1 MTTSTPESIF
11 PISNSPRVW
20 LISAADT
27 PVGISLLRRILA
39 HGDFLVAGI
48 DHQAFESDSY
58 KAKGFKEVL
67 TEIGHYP
74 ARKDWQA
81 RLKVV
86 ALDVRSQAQC
96 QAAVATAIHLF
107 GKLDILFCC
116 TSQAIVGAVEELG
129 CSTGTSLVREQFEMN
144 FFGPMNMIK
153 AVLPTMRSQHNGHV
167 IVLTGITGHLGTPG
181 LSMYCSSQWALE
193 GFCDS
198 MAYEIAPFNVKLTI
212 VQSSI
217 EIGILTNRVVS
228 APAMAE
234 YTTEGGHQAP
244 LFRGIL
250 DGLLNRLPGIR
261 AQYPN
266 AHAGATP
273 PGEDKERKPDEED
286 TSPTAT
292 SEAERASGPFL
303 LSRDETASLIPPLSC
318 GHAEKLVAE
327 TVHAVT
333 AIGGHENPPARHI
346 VGIEGVASVKEK
358 LKTVSEELEEFVDA
372 SVSVDCE
379 RAGDKRPR
387 RTSHAS
393 QADSRG
399 HAKTNA
405 NGNGNGWDEPVDHV
419 HPIHE
424 AARVLQAL

>member
-1 MTTSTPESIF
+1 MTTSTPESTF

-20 LISAADT
+20 LLSSADT

-48 DHQAFESDSY
+48 DQSAFESASH
-58 KAKGFKEVL
+58 KSKGFKEVL
-67 TEIGHYP
+67 TEIAHYP
-74 ARKDWQA
+74 SRKDWQA

-86 ALDVRSQAQC
+86 ALDLRSQAQC
-96 QAAVATAIHLF
+96 QAAVATALHVF

-116 TSQAIVGAVEELG
+116 TSQAVIGAVEELG
-129 CSTGTSLVREQFEMN
+129 NPAGQNLVREQFETN

-153 AVLPTMRSQHNGHV
+153 AVLPTMRAQHNGHI

-198 MAYEIAPFNVKLTI
+198 IAYEIAPFNVKLTI

-217 EIGILTNRVVS
+217 EIGILTNKVVS
-228 APAMAE
+228 APWMVE
-234 YTTEGGHQAP
+234 YTGEGGHQAP

-250 DGLLNRLPGIR
+250 DGLLNRLPAIR
-261 AQYPN
+261 AQYPSGN
-266 AHAGATP
+266 VGAGS
-273 PGEDKERKPDEED
+273 PGLEKEKEGEIA
-286 TSPTAT
+286 SPSAS

-303 LSRDETASLIPPLSC
+303 LSRDETVSLFPPLSC
-318 GHAEKLVAE
+318 AHTEKLVAE
-327 TVHAVT
+327 TVHAIT

-372 SVSVDCE
+372 SVSADCE
-379 RAGDKRPR
+379 RTGDKRAR
-387 RTSHAS
+387 RASHAS

-399 HAKTNA
+399 QTRTD
-405 NGNGNGWDEPVDHV
+405 GSGWDGQIDHV

-424 AARVLQAL
+424 AARVLQSL